1 MILENRRKE
10 MVDNLK
16 EMFLETLHDLS
27 ISVAFLRNEEIL
39 PYEVEILSTRC
50 RISTDEVFKVLERA
64 KKENW
69 RKK

>member
-1 MILENRRKE
+1 

-16 EMFLETLHDLS
+16 EMFLETLHDLR

-50 RISTDEVFKVLERA
+50 KISTDEVFKVLERA

-69 RKK
+69 SLKK

>member
-69 RKK
+69 RRK

>member
-1 MILENRRKE
+1 

-50 RISTDEVFKVLERA
+50 KISTDEVFKVLERA

-69 RKK
+69 RRKWWLPITI

>member
-1 MILENRRKE
+1 

-27 ISVAFLRNEEIL
+27 ISVAFLRNKEIL

-50 RISTDEVFKVLERA
+50 KISTDEVFKVLERA

-69 RKK
+69 SLKK

>member
-1 MILENRRKE
+1 

-50 RISTDEVFKVLERA
+50 KISTDEVFKVLERA

-69 RKK
+69 RRKRCLQMTI

>member
-1 MILENRRKE
+1 

-27 ISVAFLRNEEIL
+27 ISVAFLRNKDIL
-39 PYEVEILSTRC
+39 SYEVEILSSRC
-50 RISTDEVFKVLERA
+50 KISTDEVFEVLERA

-69 RKK
+69 RRK

>member
-1 MILENRRKE
+1 

-27 ISVAFLRNEEIL
+27 ISVAFLRNKDIL
-39 PYEVEILSTRC
+39 SYEVEILSSRC
-50 RISTDEVFKVLERA
+50 KISTAEVFEVLERA
-64 KKENW
+64 KKEKW

>member
-1 MILENRRKE
+1 

-69 RKK
+69 RRKWWLPITI

>member
-1 MILENRRKE
+1 

-16 EMFLETLHDLS
+16 EMFLETLHDLR

-50 RISTDEVFKVLERA
+50 KISTDEVFKVLERA

-69 RKK
+69 RRK